1 MNVIHA
7 WRYRVLLL
15 CQVALFV
22 LAPLFNT
29 PGITRWLFALVV
41 TVLFTAAVYSVS
53 RQRKRVFIALVIMLP
68 ALLGFW
74 MGQAEGVGSG
84 PLLPLISALLFFSYV
99 ATLILGDIM
108 KVRDVS
114 ADTIAGGISIYLLL
128 GIVWAFAYMIIG
140 QLEPDAFI
148 IPETSL
154 SLVSDQM
161 FNLGTAI
168 YYSFVNL
175 TTLGSGDILPA
186 GPFARTLSYFEA
198 IVGQVFLVVL
208 IARLVSLHVENSR

>member
-1 MNVIHA
+1 MHA
-7 WRYRVLLL
+7 WRYRVLLVF
-15 CQVALFV
+15 QVVLFA
-22 LAPLFNT
+22 LAPVFTT
-29 PGITRWLFALVV
+29 PGVSRWLFAVIV
-41 TVLFTAAVYSVS
+41 TLLFTAAVYSVS
-53 RQRKRVFIALVIMLP
+53 RQRKRVIVAMVVMLP

-99 ATLILGDIM
+99 AALILGDIM

-114 ADTIAGGISIYLLL
+114 SDTIAGGISIYLLL
-128 GIVWAFAYMIIG
+128 GIIWAFAYMIIG
-140 QLEPDAFI
+140 QLEPGAFI

-154 SLVSDQM
+154 SPVSDQM

-198 IVGQVFLVVL
+198 IVGQVYLVVL